1 MLNYSQLR
9 NCYYYDSEVI
19 HISNIKQVQKYINA
33 GVLSSSVD
41 SNTFLPEESLTA
53 STLILSINLPYII
66 LPLSSIIFT

>member
-33 GVLSSSVD
+33 GVID
-41 SNTFLPEESLTA
+41 D
-53 STLILSINLPYII
+53 LIDIKDGDNNKLVLVFKKTKQLHKLYKLWNKREL
-66 LPLSSIIFT
+66 